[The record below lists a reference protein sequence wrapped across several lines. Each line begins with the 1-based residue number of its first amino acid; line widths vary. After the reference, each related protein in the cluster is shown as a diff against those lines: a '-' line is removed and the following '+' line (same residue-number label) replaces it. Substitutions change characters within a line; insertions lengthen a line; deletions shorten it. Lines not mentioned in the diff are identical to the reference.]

1 MRDSLDLEKTVVVV
15 GMGEVGPWGNA
26 RTRYKNTFSYFRS
39 LLICA
44 RWEMEALGEFSL
56 EGCIEMAW
64 VMNLI
69 KYHNGPL
76 KDGTFYIGWV
86 DAATL
91 SPVKVM
97 SSSSFL
103 SCNLP

>member
-1 MRDSLDLEKTVVVV
+1 MTNVL
-15 GMGEVGPWGNA
+15 
-26 RTRYKNTFSYFRS
+26 
-39 LLICA
+39 

-64 VMNLI
+64 IMNLI
-69 KYHNGPL
+69 KYHNSPL

-91 SPVKVM
+91 SPVQVR
-97 SSSSFL
+97 FL
-103 SCNLP
+103 ILPLLPHLFIFK